1 MWCLV
6 YAFCSVLVCVFV
18 CDICIVGVCGSVPIL
33 WLICG
38 LMCMVCVCVCV
49 CVVCHVRLT
58 VYVLCMYSAFYVCVV
73 SV

>member
-1 MWCLV
+1 M
-6 YAFCSVLVCVFV
+6 

-38 LMCMVCVCVCV
+38 LMCMVCVCGVSCEV
-49 CVVCHVRLT
+49 NI
-58 VYVLCMYSAFYVCVV
+58 VYVLCMYSVFDVCVV

>member
-1 MWCLV
+1 MWSDV
-6 YAFCSVLVCVFV
+6 Y
-18 CDICIVGVCGSVPIL
+18 G
-33 WLICG
+33 
-38 LMCMVCVCVCV
+38 VCVCVCV